1 MKPLFAALAASTAL
15 AALPA
20 AASAKVIEI
29 GETSTAAVP
38 SCPGSPCLAV
48 SRTTGYQVKTGE
60 NRGFM
65 QVPAKGMI
73 VAWTIGLSK
82 PSNAQIRF
90 FNDGYGGEAQAGLT
104 VLRFGERLT
113 HTVKGSSPIVP
124 LKNYFGSFAQFP
136 LAKPIRVKKGDQ
148 LALTIPT
155 WAPSLQVGLEGD
167 TSWRASRNE
176 KKCKDFRT
184 QTAQM
189 NMKDQARYLCLYRT
203 ARLAYSATLVTFPKQ
218 VNKPKSRKS
227 ARDSR

>member
-1 MKPLFAALAASTAL
+1 MRRSLAALAALTAL
-15 AALPA
+15 AGLPA
-20 AASAKVIEI
+20 AANAKIIEI
-29 GETSTAAVP
+29 GETQTAAVP

-48 SRTTGYQVKTGE
+48 SRTTGYQVKTGD

-82 PSNAQIRF
+82 PSNAQIKF

-104 VLRFGERLT
+104 VLEFGDKLT
-113 HTVKGSSPIVP
+113 HTVKAATPIVA
-124 LKNYFGSFAQFP
+124 LKSYFGSFAQFP
-136 LAKPIRVKKGDQ
+136 LAKPIRVEKGDQ

-155 WAPSLQVGLEGD
+155 WAPSLQVGLAGD
-167 TSWRASRNE
+167 TSWRASRND
-176 KKCKDFRT
+176 KKCKDFKT

-189 NMKDQARYLCLYRT
+189 NVGDKARYLCLYRT

-218 VNKPKSRKS
+218 VNKPKAKKS
-227 ARDSR
+227 IRDSR